1 MVFLLSNGFC
11 NHLDEGPYDRDMINE
26 AILTVFRDITAW
38 KLLVSRELKTLP
50 ISLQAFLCQI
60 FEKAVLASDLATIES
75 LALAGIDVNLP
86 LIDLPIPTSIRFH
99 NDHLRAIHWA
109 AFTLNITMVEL
120 LIKLGACSHSV
131 DLEMLQIVCNAAL
144 VSAQVVHEPSVGI
157 MTRWVLSVYRYQEDD
172 EIMSRVFLNELGMRT
187 HSSATEPILEFF
199 ESKFKSATSLAQLLI
214 TSVKTSSKSV
224 FKWVSKHRDC
234 LNYMNF
240 VGESVLG
247 VAASRNNY
255 SLCKRLLGL
264 GAIPNP
270 VVEVG
275 SLVFTTPLQCAAASA
290 DPRLIKLLL
299 NHGADVNFC
308 QPFAGDYAE
317 GPRRYRKREVVTW
330 GFFHGIISVGQLG
343 RTSLQ
348 AALSCSSEEN
358 ALFLLSC
365 GAKLFGEELAM
376 SIRTRL
382 ASSTEQ
388 ILALGASLTAPSL
401 LNELSPLEAAILVQ
415 DSRMALQIIGLMDA
429 AEFSTRTVFAAVYM
443 AEYTFDWVL
452 FHKLLE
458 LSKHAQVPTSEHHW
472 LGSAMC
478 LAMRIGIDD
487 VADEILMTGL
497 CPPQMTYRGL
507 GPQMFVPFNRPPKVS
522 LQRYE
527 ELYLEAIDE
536 ETRQYEEHQPLTFH
550 ALLSSPNCVARLVQ
564 NGHQFNVDCS
574 RVADNPHALA
584 ILPLLQRTKATLD
597 RVLLTRAIL
606 RKSTAV
612 MDWYLS
618 SGIGVNT
625 VHWRESERICGTPLK
640 AAATVGDIALV
651 ETLVRMG
658 ADVNEYHEDFLCHP
672 PLTEAAMMG
681 FFGVVKRLL
690 ELHADPDIPGKTE
703 FRRTAIETASE
714 NGRLDVVQLLLDSG
728 VSTEGTGR
736 LQYIRAVV
744 LARKRGRLAVER
756 LLRSFRRWDK
766 ADYELF
772 DETYNLPEH
781 HFEGFV
787 GDEGGSSDNGDL
799 QDNLE
804 PLQQFFGYDVEAEM
818 IMKAASGT
826 SREEAKFDDLTL
838 PSEVALL
845 IKDIENNENSE
856 NSKGTRCSEVNGAL
870 CRADICGLHDDQDR
884 EGNGDDWMEK
894 YVRFPSETPSI
905 Y

>member
-1 MVFLLSNGFC
+1 
-11 NHLDEGPYDRDMINE
+11 
-26 AILTVFRDITAW
+26 
-38 KLLVSRELKTLP
+38 
-50 ISLQAFLCQI
+50 
-60 FEKAVLASDLATIES
+60 
-75 LALAGIDVNLP
+75 
-86 LIDLPIPTSIRFH
+86 
-99 NDHLRAIHWA
+99 
-109 AFTLNITMVEL
+109 MVEL

-131 DLEMLQIVCNAAL
+131 DLEMLRIVFVAKPYPAR
-144 VSAQVVHEPSVGI
+144 VVREPSLDAV
-157 MTRWVLSVYRYQEDD
+157 TRWVLSIYRYQEDD
-172 EIMSRVFLNELGMRT
+172 EIASRVFLNELGSKT
-187 HSSATEPILEFF
+187 PSSATELVLEFF

-214 TSVKTSSKSV
+214 TSVKTTSKSV
-224 FKWVSKHRDC
+224 FDWALKHQGC
-234 LNYMNF
+234 LNYMNY

-255 SLCKRLLGL
+255 SLCERLLEL

-275 SLVFTTPLQCAAASA
+275 SLVFTTPLQCAAASG
-290 DPRLIKLLL
+290 DTRLIKLLL
-299 NHGADVNFC
+299 DHGAEINFC
-308 QPFAGDYAE
+308 QTLAGDYAE
-317 GPRRYRKREVVTW
+317 GPRRYRKREVITW
-330 GFFHGIISVGQLG
+330 DFTHEIILVGQLG
-343 RTSLQ
+343 RTPLQ

-388 ILALGASLTAPSL
+388 ILALGAPLTAPSL

-443 AEYTFDWVL
+443 AEYSFDWVL

-472 LGSAMC
+472 LGLAMC
-478 LAMRIGIDD
+478 LAMRFGVDD
-487 VADEILMTGL
+487 VANEILMTGL

-507 GPQMFVPFNRPPKVS
+507 DPEMFVPFHRPPKVS

-536 ETRQYEEHQPLTFH
+536 ETRQVQKHQPATFH

-574 RVADNPHALA
+574 CVADNPHALV
-584 ILPLLQRTKATLD
+584 IIPLLQRTKATLD

-612 MDWYLS
+612 MEWYLS

-640 AAATVGDIALV
+640 AAAAVGDIALV

-672 PLTEAAMMG
+672 PLTEAAMRG

-690 ELHADPDIPGKTE
+690 ELHADPDIPGGAC
-703 FRRTAIETASE
+703 FARTALEAASE
-714 NGRLDVVQLLLDSG
+714 NGRLDIVQLLFDSG

-766 ADYELF
+766 PDHELF
-772 DETYNLPEH
+772 DETYNLPDYY
-781 HFEGFV
+781 FEGLV
-787 GDEGGSSDNGDL
+787 GDEGDSSDNEDL

-804 PLQQFFGYDVEAEM
+804 PLQQLPGYDVEAEM
-818 IMKAASGT
+818 IIKAASET
-826 SREEAKFDDLTL
+826 IREEAKSDDLAL

-856 NSKGTRCSEVNGAL
+856 DSKASDPDTSSRGEIQYLQDITGTRCSEVNGAL
-870 CRADICGLHDDQDR
+870 CRADICSLHDDQCW
-884 EGNGDDWMEK
+884 EGISDDWLEK
-894 YVRFPSETPSI
+894 YVCFPSETPSLD
-905 Y
+905 

>member
-1 MVFLLSNGFC
+1 
-11 NHLDEGPYDRDMINE
+11 
-26 AILTVFRDITAW
+26 
-38 KLLVSRELKTLP
+38 
-50 ISLQAFLCQI
+50 
-60 FEKAVLASDLATIES
+60 
-75 LALAGIDVNLP
+75 
-86 LIDLPIPTSIRFH
+86 
-99 NDHLRAIHWA
+99 
-109 AFTLNITMVEL
+109 MVEL

-856 NSKGTRCSEVNGAL
+856 NSKAGDPDTSSRGETQYLQDITGTRCSEVNGAL

>member
-1 MVFLLSNGFC
+1 
-11 NHLDEGPYDRDMINE
+11 
-26 AILTVFRDITAW
+26 
-38 KLLVSRELKTLP
+38 
-50 ISLQAFLCQI
+50 
-60 FEKAVLASDLATIES
+60 
-75 LALAGIDVNLP
+75 
-86 LIDLPIPTSIRFH
+86 
-99 NDHLRAIHWA
+99 
-109 AFTLNITMVEL
+109 MVEL
-120 LIKLGACSHSV
+120 LIKLGAHSHSV
-131 DLEMLQIVCNAAL
+131 DLEMLRFVCIATL
-144 VSAQVVHEPSVGI
+144 RSAQVVREPSVGI

-172 EIMSRVFLNELGMRT
+172 EIASRVFLNEVGSIT
-187 HSSATEPILEFF
+187 HSSAAELILEFF
-199 ESKFKSATSLAQLLI
+199 ESRFKSATSLAQLLI

-255 SLCKRLLGL
+255 SLCKRLLEL

-270 VVEVG
+270 VVKFG
-275 SLVFTTPLQCAAASA
+275 SFVFTTPLQCAAASA

-308 QPFAGDYAE
+308 QPLAGDYAE
-317 GPRRYRKREVVTW
+317 GPCRYRKREVITSD
-330 GFFHGIISVGQLG
+330 FIHEIISVGQLG

-348 AALSCSSEEN
+348 AALSCSNEEN

-388 ILALGASLTAPSL
+388 ILALGAPLTAPSL

-429 AEFSTRTVFAAVYM
+429 AEFSTRTVFTAVYM

-472 LGSAMC
+472 IGLAMC
-478 LAMRIGIDD
+478 LAMRLGIDD

-507 GPQMFVPFNRPPKVS
+507 GPEMFLPSKRPPKVS

-536 ETRQYEEHQPLTFH
+536 ETRQNQKHQPATFH

-564 NGHQFNVDCS
+564 NGHQFNIDCS
-574 RVADNPHALA
+574 RVADNPRALA
-584 ILPLLQRTKATLD
+584 IIPLLQRTKATLD
-597 RVLLTRAIL
+597 RVLLTEAIL
-606 RKSTAV
+606 GNSIAV

-625 VHWRESERICGTPLK
+625 VHWRESDRICGTPLR
-640 AAATVGDIALV
+640 AAVTVGDSTLV

-658 ADVNEYHEDFLCHP
+658 ADVNEYHEDSLCHP
-672 PLTEAAMMG
+672 PLTEAARKG

-690 ELHADPDIPGKTE
+690 ELHADPDIPGRTE
-703 FRRTAIETASE
+703 LRRTAIETASE
-714 NGRLDVVQLLLDSG
+714 NGRLDIVQLLLDSG

-756 LLRSFRRWDK
+756 LLRSFRRWDE
-766 ADYELF
+766 ADHELF
-772 DETYNLPEH
+772 DETYNLPDH
-781 HFEGFV
+781 YFEGLV
-787 GDEGGSSDNGDL
+787 GDEGDSSDNEDL

-804 PLQQFFGYDVEAEM
+804 PLQEYFGYDVEAEI

-826 SREEAKFDDLTL
+826 SREEAKSDDLAL

-856 NSKGTRCSEVNGAL
+856 DSKPGDLGTSSRGETQYLQGIRGTRCSDVSGAS
-870 CRADICGLHDDQDR
+870 CRADICSLHDDQYR
-884 EGNGDDWMEK
+884 EGDSDDWMEK
-894 YVRFPSETPSI
+894 YVRFPSEAPSI
-905 Y
+905 